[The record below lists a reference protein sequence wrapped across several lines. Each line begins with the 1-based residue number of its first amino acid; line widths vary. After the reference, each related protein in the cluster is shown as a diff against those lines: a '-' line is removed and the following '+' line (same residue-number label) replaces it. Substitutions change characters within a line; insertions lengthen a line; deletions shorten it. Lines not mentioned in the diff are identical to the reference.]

1 MRASKEMFLDV
12 ASQLFRSRNG
22 APSDEIHL
30 VQGADQRPG
39 RQARSPAEGAS
50 VTGEGLKR

>member
-1 MRASKEMFLDV
+1 MFLDV

-22 APSDEIHL
+22 AANEKIHL
-30 VQGADQRPG
+30 VRGAYQRPG